1 MMIIMELPGNSSK
14 KQCRRVPKKT
24 NQIDTKTNEYGL
36 ISDLYHREVCS
47 KQTLYYLDKSVISLN
62 IIYLFFTGSFKD
74 FYKPYSFT
82 AIQQQ
87 RAVTEVSKGNG
98 SLYRHLIISCG
109 THPARPRTC
118 TVWLAAAAAAPS
130 VAILSLAVEFLQAEN
145 LYRPSHINHIK
156 DLFLSIF
163 MGLIFNIS
171 S

>member
-98 SLYRHLIISCG
+98 SLYRHLIISWR
-109 THPARPRTC
+109 ARTC
-118 TVWLAAAAAAPS
+118 TVRLAAAAAAPS
-130 VAILSLAVEFLQAEN
+130 VAILSLAVELLQN
-145 LYRPSHINHIK
+145 PYRCRTRTVHDIITTTKPTVKKQSN
-156 DLFLSIF
+156 
-163 MGLIFNIS
+163 
-171 S
+171 